1 MKVDLRCALSDAHL
15 SADQA
20 SAQRQLSVSIAAMS
34 GGASAPL
41 NVCFVLDRS
50 GSMMGTPL
58 QTVKQAASRIVDR
71 LTERDRISII
81 AFDHKAE
88 VLISNELATDLD
100 AIKKRINSLRA
111 GGGTCIDDGLK
122 KGIEQLA
129 AGKEGYVSQLLLLTD
144 GENEHGDNARAVKL
158 ADVAVGYNLTVNTLG
173 FGDHWNQDVLEQIA
187 DAGGGS
193 LSYIE
198 HAEEAIAIFGR
209 LFTRMQSVSLT
220 NAFLNLELLA
230 GTYLADLK
238 PVAQVAPETVE
249 LSANTQENLAVIR
262 IGDLM
267 IDEPRVILLTM
278 YIPQLAEGSTPIA
291 KVQVTYDDPAFDLT
305 AQATEPQTISILA
318 QSAYTPATNP
328 DVQQH
333 ILALAKYRQTQI
345 AEDKLKSGD
354 RTGAVTMLQ
363 SAANTA
369 IQMGDKNAATVLQRN
384 ATQLQEGKDLSE
396 RDRKKTRIASKTQ
409 LQ

>member
-1 MKVDLRCALSDAHL
+1 MKVDLQCKLSDAHL
-15 SADQA
+15 STEQT
-20 SAQRQLSVSIAAMS
+20 SSQRQLSVSVAAKS
-34 GGASAPL
+34 GGVSAPL

-100 AIKKRINSLRA
+100 GIKRRINSLRA

-122 KGIEQLA
+122 SGIEQLA

-158 ADVAVGYNLTVNTLG
+158 ADVAIGYNLTVNTLG

-198 HAEEAIAIFGR
+198 HAEEAIATFGR
-209 LFTRMQSVSLT
+209 LFARMQSVSLT
-220 NAFLNLELLA
+220 NAFLNLELLS
-230 GTYLADLK
+230 GTRLADLK

-249 LSANTQENLAVIR
+249 LSANTQENLAVVR

-267 IDEPRVILLTM
+267 VDEPRVILLTM
-278 YIPQLAEGSTPIA
+278 YVPQLAEGVVPVA

-305 AQATEPQTISILA
+305 AQATETQTIDILA

-328 DVQQH
+328 EVQRH

-369 IQMGDKNAATVLQRN
+369 IQMGDQNAATVLQRN

>member
-1 MKVDLRCALSDAHL
+1 
-15 SADQA
+15 
-20 SAQRQLSVSIAAMS
+20 
-34 GGASAPL
+34 
-41 NVCFVLDRS
+41 
-50 GSMMGTPL
+50 
-58 QTVKQAASRIVDR
+58 
-71 LTERDRISII
+71 
-81 AFDHKAE
+81 
-88 VLISNELATDLD
+88 
-100 AIKKRINSLRA
+100 
-111 GGGTCIDDGLK
+111 
-122 KGIEQLA
+122 
-129 AGKEGYVSQLLLLTD
+129 
-144 GENEHGDNARAVKL
+144 
-158 ADVAVGYNLTVNTLG
+158 
-173 FGDHWNQDVLEQIA
+173 
-187 DAGGGS
+187 
-193 LSYIE
+193 
-198 HAEEAIAIFGR
+198 
-209 LFTRMQSVSLT
+209 MQSVSLT